1 MGLIYFVFCAFGKLL
16 DILCFVLD
24 LNFWVV
30 NSAIRLLTG
39 VVSFLHSLPSLLSSS
54 AVECWNLVLVCVLTA
69 AEGLASAAHGSFHAL
84 GNGLQALSGV
94 SESFKM
100 AGHLSSHVLLR
111 TKELV
116 HRGLLSGHS
125 VLRQACEG
133 CGIALSLAIY
143 FVNTVVNMLLIS
155 TQNCLAA
162 VASMWDVVSGP
173 LQKALELALTILT
186 FMYSS
191 LVAVSV
197 LLWTPFKQALE
208 FLGSLGHVFVTVFLL
223 NVYGLVLTLAVV
235 LAVTAIYLN
244 PRLPRRAVQGALR
257 YISTVPTLHRLQ
269 RALYRL
275 YLLALERAQTVLEM
289 GVWQRAP
296 WQGSQTGQDGGG
308 AAGGREGGGGRPE
321 GDPRLR
327 PPGSPASRARH
338 APDQGDV
345 SPARQPPPG
354 TTPED
359 DSLDPTQPR
368 SSADRPLQRQHPPT
382 DSLLTLLK
390 EHEERKKCVIC
401 QDSAKTV
408 LLLPCRHLCLCRDCT
423 DILMRQPLHQ
433 HSCPLCRQPIG
444 HIMDVYL

>member
-1 MGLIYFVFCAFGKLL
+1 MGLVYVVFCAFGKLL

-30 NSAIRLLTG
+30 NSVIRLLTG
-39 VVSFLHSLPSLLSSS
+39 VISFLHNLPSLLSSS
-54 AVECWNLVLVCVLTA
+54 AMECWNLALVCILTA
-69 AEGLASAAHGSFHAL
+69 AEGFASAAQGSFHAL
-84 GNGLQALSGV
+84 GSGLQALSGV

-125 VLRQACEG
+125 VLRQAFEG

-143 FVNTVVNMLLIS
+143 FVNTVVNMLLIG

-162 VASMWDVVSGP
+162 VASVWDVVSGP

-186 FMYSS
+186 FLYSS
-191 LVAVSV
+191 LVAASV
-197 LLWTPFKQALE
+197 LLWAPFKQALE
-208 FLGSLGHVFVTVFLL
+208 FLGSLGHIFVTVFLL

-235 LAVTAIYLN
+235 AAVTAVYVN
-244 PRLPRRAVQGALR
+244 PRLPRRAARGALS
-257 YISTVPTLHRLQ
+257 YMGTVPALHRLQ
-269 RALYRL
+269 RVLYRL
-275 YLLALERAQTVLEM
+275 YLLALERAQTVLEV

-296 WQGSQTGQDGGG
+296 WQGSQTGRGQG
-308 AAGGREGGGGRPE
+308 AEGGGGHSE
-321 GDPRLR
+321 GHPRQR
-327 PPGSPASRARH
+327 PPGSPASRARPT
-338 APDQGDV
+338 PDESDV
-345 SPARQPPPG
+345 VADEQPTPG
-354 TTPED
+354 TRLED
-359 DSLDPTQPR
+359 DSQDPGLLS
-368 SSADRPLQRQHPPT
+368 SSAERPLKRQQAPA

-401 QDSAKTV
+401 QDSVKTV

-423 DILMRQPLHQ
+423 DILMRQPQHQ

-444 HIMDVYL
+444 HTMDVYL

>member
-1 MGLIYFVFCAFGKLL
+1 M
-16 DILCFVLD
+16 LCFVLD

-30 NSAIRLLTG
+30 NLVIRLLTG
-39 VVSFLHSLPSLLSSS
+39 VLSFLHNLPSLLSSS
-54 AVECWNLVLVCVLTA
+54 AVECWNLALVCILTA
-69 AEGLASAAHGSFHAL
+69 AEGFASAAQGSFHAL
-84 GNGLQALSGV
+84 GSGLQALSGV

-143 FVNTVVNMLLIS
+143 FVNTVVNMLLIG
-155 TQNCLAA
+155 TQNCLTA
-162 VASMWDVVSGP
+162 VASVWDVVSGP

-197 LLWTPFKQALE
+197 LLWAPFKQALE
-208 FLGSLGHVFVTVFLL
+208 FLGSLGHIFVTVFLL

-244 PRLPRRAVQGALR
+244 PQLPRRAVQGALR
-257 YISTVPTLHRLQ
+257 CISTVPTLHRLH

-289 GVWQRAP
+289 GVWQRAV
-296 WQGSQTGQDGGG
+296 WQGSQTGRG
-308 AAGGREGGGGRPE
+308 GGREGSGGPLL
-321 GDPRLR
+321 GDPRQR

-345 SPARQPPPG
+345 SPTQQPSPD
-354 TTPED
+354 TQLED
-359 DSLDPTQPR
+359 DSQDPALLC
-368 SSADRPLQRQHPPT
+368 SSADRPLQRQHAPT

-401 QDSAKTV
+401 QDSVKTV

-423 DILMRQPLHQ
+423 DILMRQPPHQ

-444 HIMDVYL
+444 HTMDVYL

>member
-1 MGLIYFVFCAFGKLL
+1 MGLIYIVFCAFGKLL
-16 DILCFVLD
+16 DVLCFVLD

-30 NSAIRLLTG
+30 NSVIRLLTG
-39 VVSFLHSLPSLLSSS
+39 VISFLHNLPSLLSSS
-54 AVECWNLVLVCVLTA
+54 AMECWNLALVCILTA
-69 AEGLASAAHGSFHAL
+69 AEGFASAAQGSFHAL
-84 GNGLQALSGV
+84 GSGLQALSGV

-125 VLRQACEG
+125 VLRQAFEG

-143 FVNTVVNMLLIS
+143 FVNTVVNMLLIG
-155 TQNCLAA
+155 TQNCLTA
-162 VASMWDVVSGP
+162 VASVWDVVSGP

-197 LLWTPFKQALE
+197 LLWAPFKQALE
-208 FLGSLGHVFVTVFLL
+208 FLGSLGHIFVTVFLL

-235 LAVTAIYLN
+235 LAVTAVYVN
-244 PRLPRRAVQGALR
+244 PQLPRRAAQGALR
-257 YISTVPTLHRLQ
+257 YVGTVPALHRLQ

-275 YLLALERAQTVLEM
+275 YLLALERAQTVLER

-296 WQGSQTGQDGGG
+296 TQGSQTGR
-308 AAGGREGGGGRPE
+308 GGREGGGDRSE
-321 GDPRLR
+321 GDPSRQR
-327 PPGSPASRARH
+327 PPGSPAFRARR
-338 APDQGDV
+338 APDEGDV
-345 SPARQPPPG
+345 APARQAPQGGRRPDGDAQDPG
-354 TTPED
+354 
-359 DSLDPTQPR
+359 LLC
-368 SSADRPLQRQHPPT
+368 SSADRPLQRQPHAPA

-401 QDSAKTV
+401 QDCVKHV
-408 LLLPCRHLCLCRDCT
+408 LLLPCRHLCLCRDCA
-423 DILMRQPLHQ
+423 DILLRQPPHQ

-444 HIMDVYL
+444 HTMDVYL